1 MKIKP
6 VLYDHIKT
14 KHTSFDVDLQ
24 LEYNITFITGDS
36 GTGKSAVFSFLEE
49 MAAEQKDIKCFNYL
63 DKTKN
68 YKSAIK
74 QSKGKLFIIDN
85 ADLLLDNSIREYIA
99 MDGLNQYIIIGRNPT
114 GLQLSQDEIYDLC
127 STEIDGKIVFTL
139 KKAFAQTLNSS
150 DQHRFY
156 VKNIWGGKDPNNY
169 FLMKKNKTVTNTGLK
184 LKLIVFGGRVHD
196 GVFTSCKVSTVFTVN
211 YQNIGHDSV

>member
-127 STEIDGKIVFTL
+127 STEIDGRIIFTL
-139 KKAFAQTLNSS
+139 QKAFA
-150 DQHRFY
+150 
-156 VKNIWGGKDPNNY
+156 
-169 FLMKKNKTVTNTGLK
+169 
-184 LKLIVFGGRVHD
+184 
-196 GVFTSCKVSTVFTVN
+196 
-211 YQNIGHDSV
+211 